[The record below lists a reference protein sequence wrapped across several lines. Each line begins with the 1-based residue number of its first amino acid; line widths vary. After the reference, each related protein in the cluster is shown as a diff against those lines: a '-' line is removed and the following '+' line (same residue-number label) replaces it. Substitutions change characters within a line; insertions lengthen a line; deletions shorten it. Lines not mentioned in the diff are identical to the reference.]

1 MEFASYAE
9 KEPHRF
15 RRGGSWKINLFG
27 RNSDVPSPDLQAFR
41 LDFDAGHTLDA
52 HFHIV
57 DQFQIFIAGGG
68 TIGRAVAN
76 PVTVHYADHHT
87 GYGPIVAGP
96 EGLSYLTLRSRTDAG
111 LVKLSTPDVR
121 DRLRPTKRRHRTSDP
136 VAPSDP
142 AALRA
147 RTEASVETVIAG
159 QAGDDGMGALL
170 IRLGPGMTTTA
181 PDAAGSGGQYLIV
194 MSGSLVLDGAAH
206 GPWSVA
212 FVRPGEPT
220 PTLLA
225 GEDGV
230 EVLVARFPTED
241 AWMASLGAV

>member
-9 KEPHRF
+9 KEPDRF

-68 TIGRAVAN
+68 TIGRASAN

-96 EGLSYLTLRSRTDAG
+96 DGLSYLTLRSRTDAG

-136 VAPSDP
+136 IALSDP
-142 AALRA
+142 ADLRA
-147 RTEASVETVIAG
+147 RIESSVETVIAG
-159 QAGDDGMGALL
+159 QAGDDGMGAVL
-170 IRLGPGMTTTA
+170 IRLGPGMTATV
-181 PDAAGSGGQYLIV
+181 PDPAGSGGQYLIV
-194 MSGSLVLDGAAH
+194 MAGTLVRHGADH
-206 GPWSVA
+206 GPYSIA
-212 FVRPGEPT
+212 FVRPGDAP
-220 PTLLA
+220 PTLVA
-225 GEDGV
+225 GDGGL
-230 EVLVARFPTED
+230 EMIVARFPTED
-241 AWMASLGAV
+241 AWMASLGAN